1 MLNVLYKA
9 LADGLAKLIRN
20 GLAFTVMTGVIIG
33 MSWVMVWL
41 VQTHE
46 KDRVEWK
53 AELISVKQEY
63 SDEVNRLR
71 IEIFECQNNNSALMV
86 QIAELRA
93 RLDYKR

>member
-9 LADGLAKLIRN
+9 LADGLSKLIRN
-20 GLAFTVMTGVIIG
+20 GLAFTVMTGVIIA
-33 MSWVMVWL
+33 MSWVLVWL

-53 AELISVKQEY
+53 AELLNVKQEY
-63 SDEVNRLR
+63 SAEVNKLR

-86 QIAELRA
+86 QVAELRA
-93 RLDYKR
+93 KLDYKN